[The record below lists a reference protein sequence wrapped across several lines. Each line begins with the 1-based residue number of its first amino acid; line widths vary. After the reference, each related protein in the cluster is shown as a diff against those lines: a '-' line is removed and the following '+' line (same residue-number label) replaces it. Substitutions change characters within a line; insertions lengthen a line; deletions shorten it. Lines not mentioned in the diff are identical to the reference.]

1 MFPKVRTNPQRA
13 IINPSSKLHDNSE
26 ICNSMFV
33 DIIVVIQV
41 FVGFLGRQFLI
52 SQKSKRDGEWCVF
65 VLGYGSEPVDY
76 KGKTRKPEKV
86 EYFHPPI
93 KVPLSSFR

>member
-1 MFPKVRTNPQRA
+1 
-13 IINPSSKLHDNSE
+13 
-26 ICNSMFV
+26 MFV

-65 VLGYGSEPVDY
+65 VLDVG
-76 KGKTRKPEKV
+76 
-86 EYFHPPI
+86 F
-93 KVPLSSFR
+93 